1 MAWLFPRLRAGAA
14 AAMSGALG
22 LAVLIGGATTS
33 GSAVLAGRVSPGTVL
48 GVAATASGALLMAL
62 AGRILV
68 RSRRREGGRVWRW
81 VRRVGWSGVAVVLAV
96 IVSVGVEVGLAGP
109 AEDVRVT
116 SLSPWPRG
124 SRTSTPY
131 PCRASILARQAPSP
145 TREHD
150 HCRAVGRRN
159 VGGGEPE
166 PVGGPEHD
174 HRLSAVVSEGAGS
187 RSMAED
193 VHMRTPDM
201 FLGLPFSVVSTLSTA
216 VFSDSMPPP
225 ALHDLVAD
233 IAPRSIMLIWTRRG
247 NGETYFD
254 PDYYERAG
262 EPKAIWEIPESTHI
276 GGLAARPAEYERRVI
291 AFFDE
296 ALNVAEVNGDGRS

>member
-116 SLSPWPRG
+116 SLSPWPPG

-166 PVGGPEHD
+166 LADRTTMGMW
-174 HRLSAVVSEGAGS
+174 RLRSSS
-187 RSMAED
+187 RSFRMVVAPSISGIIISSR
-193 VHMRTPDM
+193 MPASTP
-201 FLGLPFSVVSTLSTA
+201 F
-216 VFSDSMPPP
+216 
-225 ALHDLVAD
+225 
-233 IAPRSIMLIWTRRG
+233 R
-247 NGETYFD
+247 
-254 PDYYERAG
+254 
-262 EPKAIWEIPESTHI
+262 
-276 GGLAARPAEYERRVI
+276 
-291 AFFDE
+291 
-296 ALNVAEVNGDGRS
+296 